1 MSALETLMLA
11 RIVGKEKSM
20 GNKCKNCKYCHGYK
34 KLVDGEWEY
43 SKCCTYWAQAEDVPD
58 YASTVL
64 HTESDDECELFTER
78 G

>member
-1 MSALETLMLA
+1 ME
-11 RIVGKEKSM
+11 
-20 GNKCKNCKYCHGYK
+20 NKCKNCKSCHGDK

-58 YASTVL
+58 YASTVF
-64 HTESDDECELFTER
+64 HTESDDECELFAER